1 MRQVWLT
8 MIILA
13 LFFTGYWFFL
23 RKHNTTPD
31 VPQSISSQG
40 PLKISVNS
48 VAFNN
53 SIDSLMTAYLALKDD
68 FVEADSIQAKQAALK
83 LVAATGN
90 VKIDELKK
98 DTSGIYATALS
109 QLGDVTSNAQS
120 LAKQPN
126 ITEMRKDFSSVTES
140 LYPLLKMIH
149 YEGNVLYLQNCPM
162 AFGEDHDANWISNT
176 AEIINPYLGKKNPE
190 FKGTMIHCGETKDS
204 IVAK

>member
-8 MIILA
+8 IIILII
-13 LFFTGYWFFL
+13 FFTGYWLFL
-23 RKHNTTPD
+23 RKPNAPD
-31 VPQSISSQG
+31 APQSITDQG
-40 PLKISVNS
+40 PIKVKVNS
-48 VAFNN
+48 PAFNN
-53 SIDSLMTAYLALKDD
+53 SVDSLMGAYFELKND
-68 FVEADSIQAKQAALK
+68 FVEADSISAKQAALK
-83 LVAATGN
+83 LAGLTDS

-109 QLGDVTSNAQS
+109 QLGDVKSNAQS
-120 LAKQPN
+120 LSTQPN
-126 ITEMRKDFSSVTES
+126 ITEMRKDFSGVTES

-149 YEGNVLYLQNCPM
+149 YEGNPLYLQNCPM

-190 FKGTMIHCGETKDS
+190 FKGTMVHCGETKDS

>member
-8 MIILA
+8 IIILII
-13 LFFTGYWFFL
+13 FFTGYWLFL
-23 RKHNTTPD
+23 RKPNAPD
-31 VPQSISSQG
+31 APQSITDQG
-40 PLKISVNS
+40 PLKVKVNS
-48 VAFNN
+48 PAFNN
-53 SIDSLMTAYLALKDD
+53 SVDSLMGAYFELKND
-68 FVEADSIQAKQAALK
+68 FVEADSISAKQAALK
-83 LVAATGN
+83 LAGLTDS

-109 QLGDVTSNAQS
+109 QLGDVKSNAQS
-120 LAKQPN
+120 LSTQPN
-126 ITEMRKDFSSVTES
+126 ITEMRKDFSGVTES

-149 YEGNVLYLQNCPM
+149 YEGNPLYLQNCPM

-190 FKGTMIHCGETKDS
+190 FKGTMVHCGETKDS